1 VFLVIG
7 EWRHKIRR
15 PSYACILKEFKV
27 KFKVDAFVTTGW
39 LVLPAMHKKPQ
50 KYSNC
55 VRFLPEAV
63 A

>member
-1 VFLVIG
+1 
-7 EWRHKIRR
+7 
-15 PSYACILKEFKV
+15 LKEFKV